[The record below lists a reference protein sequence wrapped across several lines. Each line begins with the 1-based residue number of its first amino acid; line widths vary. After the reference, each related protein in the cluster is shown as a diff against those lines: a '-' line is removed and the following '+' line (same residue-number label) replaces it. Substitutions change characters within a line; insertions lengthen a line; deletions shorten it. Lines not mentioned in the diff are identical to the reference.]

1 MAKVDLAGSNTR
13 SANAVGSREQAAA
26 NPYHHDHQHPHEHD
40 EGRDHEDEHEHDHG
54 TGWGEW
60 ARVGFVAILLVLVW
74 FQVVPRVRGIDI
86 LALIGVLFGGYPIF
100 KEAISDLLERRMT
113 MELSMTIALVAAS
126 AIGEFFTALLI
137 TLFVLI
143 AEILEGM
150 TVGRG
155 RHAIRQL
162 LDLLPQTAE
171 VRSVGQVAVRNLSEV
186 VVGDVV
192 LVRPGGRIPV
202 DGVISSGH
210 SFVDQSTITGES
222 MPVEKIAGTPVFAGT
237 INQSGVLEIR
247 AEKIG
252 RDTAFGRI
260 IEAVESAERSRA
272 PIQRM
277 ADRMAGY
284 LVYFALG
291 CAALT
296 FLITRDAR
304 STISVIVVAGACG
317 IAAGTPLAILGA
329 IGQAARKG
337 AIVKG
342 GLYLEVLSSVD
353 TVVLDKTG
361 TLTLGT
367 PEITELHVYNGFSR
381 TDVMRIAATAERFS
395 EHPLAKAILKRASDS
410 SLPVGEPTAFQ
421 YSPGRGI
428 ICEVD
433 GKRTLVGT
441 RALLEQ
447 DGLPI
452 PAEHT
457 APEQF
462 SEVMV
467 ATGGRVLGSIRIAD
481 VLRAEATAAVAEM
494 RNLGLRTVLL
504 TGDRKE
510 IADATAKALGVDE
523 VQSEL
528 LPDQKVARVRQL
540 RAQGCVVAMVGD
552 GVNDAPALMESNVG
566 VAMGSGTDVARE
578 SASVV
583 LLGNDL
589 LRFSEVLKVAR
600 RCRAIIRANFVGT
613 LSVDSIGVALA
624 AFGLLN
630 PVLAALIHV
639 SSELLFILNSARLLP
654 HSAPDGDDRPDRLFR
669 KLIFQ
674 LGLLR

>member
-1 MAKVDLAGSNTR
+1 MADLRLQRPNTERTDATASR
-13 SANAVGSREQAAA
+13 SETAA
-26 NPYHHDHQHPHEHD
+26 NTQHDSHHHGNDHNEDHHDHE
-40 EGRDHEDEHEHDHG
+40 EG
-54 TGWGEW
+54 WIEW
-60 ARVGFVAILLVLVW
+60 ARVAFVAVILILVW
-74 FQVVPRVRGIDI
+74 ARVVPHVGAIDI
-86 LALIGVLFGGYPIF
+86 LALLGVLVGGYPIF
-100 KEAISDLLERRMT
+100 REAIADLLERRMT

-137 TLFVLI
+137 TVFVLI

-155 RHAIRQL
+155 RRAIAEL
-162 LDLLPQTAE
+162 LDLLPETAE
-171 VRSVGQVAVRNLSEV
+171 VRSAGQVAARSLSEV
-186 VVGDVV
+186 QAGDLV

-202 DGVISSGH
+202 DGVVAEGH
-210 SFVDQSTITGES
+210 SFVDQAAITGES
-222 MPVEKIAGTPVFAGT
+222 MPVEKVTGMPVFAGT

-260 IEAVESAERSRA
+260 IEAVERAERSRA
-272 PIQRM
+272 PIQRT
-277 ADRMAGY
+277 ADHLAGY

-291 CAALT
+291 CAVLT
-296 FLITRDAR
+296 FLVTRDTR

-329 IGQAARKG
+329 IGRAARKG

-342 GLYLEVLSSVD
+342 GLYLEVLAAVD

-361 TLTLGT
+361 TLTLGV
-367 PEITELHVYNGFSR
+367 PEIFDVQVYNGYNPNE
-381 TDVMRIAATAERFS
+381 VMRIAATAERFS
-395 EHPLAKAILKRASDS
+395 EHPLAKAIAKRASDW
-410 SLPVGEPTAFQ
+410 SLPVGEPAAFQ
-421 YSPGRGI
+421 YSPGMGI
-428 ICEVD
+428 VCQVE
-433 GKRTLVGT
+433 GQRTLVGT
-441 RALLEQ
+441 RALLEK
-447 DGLPI
+447 DGLHVPD
-452 PAEHT
+452 AGSGSEH
-457 APEQF
+457 F

-467 ATGGRVLGSIRIAD
+467 AAGGRLLGSLRIAD
-481 VLRAEATAAVAEM
+481 VLRSEAAAAVTEM
-494 RNLGLRTVLL
+494 HKLGLRIVLL

-510 IADATAKALGVDE
+510 IAHATAKELGVDE

-528 LPDQKVARVRQL
+528 LPDQKVTRIRQL
-540 RAQGCVVAMVGD
+540 RAQGRTVAMVGD

-566 VAMGSGTDVARE
+566 IAMGSGTDVARE

-589 LRFSEVLKVAR
+589 LRFAEVLKVAR
-600 RCRAIIRANFVGT
+600 RCRKIIMANFAGT
-613 LSVDSIGVALA
+613 LAVDSVGVGLA

-654 HSAPDGDDRPDRLFR
+654 RAVDDAG
-669 KLIFQ
+669 KKS
-674 LGLLR
+674 

>member
-1 MAKVDLAGSNTR
+1 MSQSNAQTAKITDLPSRNAGTQNHDH
-13 SANAVGSREQAAA
+13 GH
-26 NPYHHDHQHPHEHD
+26 PHHHDHQN
-40 EGRDHEDEHEHDHG
+40 RHEHDHEHG
-54 TGWGEW
+54 EHDHGEGWREW
-60 ARVGFVAILLVLVW
+60 ARVGFVALLLVLDW
-74 FQVVPRVRGIDI
+74 LQVVPRRSGIDI
-86 LALIGVLFGGYPIF
+86 LALTGVLFGGHPIF
-100 KEAISDLLERRMT
+100 KEAISDLLQRRMT

-137 TLFVLI
+137 TIFVLI

-155 RHAIRQL
+155 RRAIQEL
-162 LDLLPQTAE
+162 LDLLPHTAE
-171 VRSVGQVAVRNLSEV
+171 VRSAGQVAPRSVSELQP
-186 VVGDVV
+186 GDVV

-202 DGVISSGH
+202 DGAVVSGH

-222 MPVEKIAGTPVFAGT
+222 MPVEKMMGTQVFAGT

-252 RDTAFGRI
+252 RETAFGRI
-260 IEAVESAERSRA
+260 IEAVERAEHSRA
-272 PIQRM
+272 PIQRT
-277 ADRMAGY
+277 ADRLAGY

-296 FLITRDAR
+296 FGITRDAR

-329 IGQAARKG
+329 IGRSARKG
-337 AIVKG
+337 AIIKG

-367 PEITELHVYNGFSR
+367 PQIVDVQVYNGF
-381 TDVMRIAATAERFS
+381 DPKHMMRIAATAERFS
-395 EHPLAKAILKRASDS
+395 EHPLAKAIVKRAAELDL
-410 SLPVGEPTAFQ
+410 SLGEPSAFR
-421 YSPGRGI
+421 YIPGKGI
-428 ICEVD
+428 ITIVE
-433 GKRTLVGT
+433 GSRTLVGT

-447 DGLPI
+447 EGVPV
-452 PAEHT
+452 PSGGSAS
-457 APEQF
+457 QGF

-467 ATGGRVLGSIRIAD
+467 ASGGEALGAIRIAD
-481 VLRAEATAAVAEM
+481 VLRSEATAAVAEM
-494 RNLGLRTVLL
+494 KALGLRTVLL
-504 TGDRKE
+504 TGDRRE
-510 IADATAKALGVDE
+510 IGEATAKQLGVDE
-523 VQSEL
+523 VDSEL
-528 LPDQKVARVRQL
+528 LPDQKVARVREL
-540 RAQGCVVAMVGD
+540 RGKGRTVAMLGD
-552 GVNDAPALMESNVG
+552 GINDAPALMESNVG
-566 VAMGSGTDVARE
+566 IAMGSGTDVARE

-589 LRFSEVLKVAR
+589 LRFAEVLKISR
-600 RCRAIIRANFVGT
+600 RCRSILYANFAGT
-613 LSVDSIGVALA
+613 LTVDSVGVGLA

-654 HSAPDGDDRPDRLFR
+654 RSTD
-669 KLIFQ
+669 
-674 LGLLR
+674 